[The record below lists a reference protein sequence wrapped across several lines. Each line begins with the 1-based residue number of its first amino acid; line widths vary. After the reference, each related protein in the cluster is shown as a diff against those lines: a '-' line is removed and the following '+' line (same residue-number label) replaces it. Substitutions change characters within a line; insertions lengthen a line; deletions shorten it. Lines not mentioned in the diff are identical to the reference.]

1 MKASWAVAVL
11 LLSAVACAQ
20 TNNDGSSVTVRRF
33 VAPAYPVAAWL
44 ARIQGTAVTE
54 VTIKP
59 DGTVDS
65 VKFISAHP
73 MFRESVETALKH
85 WSFQI
90 STVTTLKISTRF
102 QLDDADC
109 PLSGSSELDK
119 RYYVQ
124 TQVSADL
131 PSSID
136 VKTCLPT
143 ITIKSSES
151 HHQ

>member
-1 MKASWAVAVL
+1 MNASWAVAVL

-20 TNNDGSSVTVRRF
+20 TDNSGSSVTVRHF

-73 MFRESVETALKH
+73 IFRESVETALKQ

-90 STVTTLKISTRF
+90 STVSTVRIRTRF
-102 QLDDADC
+102 QLNADC
-109 PLSGSSELDK
+109 PLSGSSEPDK
-119 RYYVQ
+119 HYYVQ
-124 TQVSADL
+124 TKVSADL

-136 VKTCLPT
+136 VETCLPI
-143 ITIKSSES
+143 ITINNSEA
-151 HHQ
+151 HHH